1 MGAGP
6 STARDHLFISY
17 ATEDL
22 PLAAWLTRRLTAE
35 GYQVWCD
42 RVKLLGGESYP
53 KDIDKAIGER
63 TFRFLP
69 LLSNFSKAKDNPVKE
84 RTKAI
89 KVGQALQIADFIIPL
104 NVDGITDLDWMM
116 TDLTYIPFH
125 LGWATGFRQ
134 LLDKLDSIHAPRPL
148 DNGRQ
153 IAIES
158 FLPDNVISA
167 SPETVFSNC
176 LPFTNIPSTILRF
189 TVDPPLVPEERRP
202 VAVEWPHYFVS
213 PRELLALQPPRP
225 PLLEGRVTLADRFA
239 CVDVLDIGGI
249 RTGDLLA
256 SLLFKA
262 VRHRAAA
269 RGLLQSFDHRLYYY
283 FPSGLCRDDKVVFK
297 TAEGAQTWVR
307 VTGERVFW
315 RLGASEKYRYH
326 LGAAFRVRRDVRSG
340 YVLQLTP
347 VFHITDPVGQPL
359 PSRTVA
365 SRRKRLAKNWWNY
378 EWLNRHLAV
387 ASFLAGGED
396 PMILLGDSTDPLQ
409 LSSRF
414 FHLDAPFGINEASLG
429 ITESDSTVENRKPD
443 GDDTDDGPDDESE
456 DDA

>member
-1 MGAGP
+1 M
-6 STARDHLFISY
+6 
-17 ATEDL
+17 
-22 PLAAWLTRRLTAE
+22 
-35 GYQVWCD
+35 
-42 RVKLLGGESYP
+42 KLLGGESYP
-53 KDIDKAIGER
+53 KNIDKAIAER

-69 LLSNFSKAKDNPVKE
+69 LLSHSSKAKDNPVKE
-84 RTKAI
+84 RTKAL
-89 KVGQALQIADFIIPL
+89 KVGQALQIDDFIIPL

-125 LGWATGFRQ
+125 QGWASGFRQ
-134 LLDKLDSIHAPRPL
+134 LLDKLDSIHASRPL

-158 FLPDNVISA
+158 FLPDNVIST
-167 SPETVFSNC
+167 SPETLFSNC
-176 LPFTNIPSTILRF
+176 LAFTNIPSTILRF
-189 TVDPPLVPEERRP
+189 TVDPPLVPEERRSI
-202 VAVEWPHYFVS
+202 AIEWPHYFVS
-213 PRELLALQPPRP
+213 PRELLALQPPRS
-225 PLLEGRVTLADRFA
+225 PLLDGRAALVDRIAWAGVF
-239 CVDVLDIGGI
+239 DIGGI

-256 SLLFKA
+256 SLFFKA
-262 VRHRAAA
+262 VRHRATV
-269 RGLLQSFDHRLYYY
+269 RGLLQSFDRRLYYY
-283 FPSGLCRDDKVVFK
+283 FPSGLCGDDKVVFK

-307 VTGERVFW
+307 VTGERTFW

-326 LGAAFRVRRDVRSG
+326 LGAAFRVRRDVLSG

-387 ASFLAGGED
+387 ASFLADSED
-396 PMILLGDSTDPLQ
+396 PMTLAGDSADPLQ

-414 FHLDAPFGINEASLG
+414 FHLRAPFGINEASLG
-429 ITESDSTVENRKPD
+429 ISESDSAVENTNPD
-443 GDDTDDGPDDESE
+443 ADDADDGPDDESGN
-456 DDA
+456 DA